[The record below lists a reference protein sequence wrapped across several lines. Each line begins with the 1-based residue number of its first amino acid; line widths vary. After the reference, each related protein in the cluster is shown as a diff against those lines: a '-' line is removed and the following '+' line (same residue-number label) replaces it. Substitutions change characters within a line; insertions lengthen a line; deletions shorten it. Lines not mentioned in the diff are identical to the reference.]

1 MPAPKKHPDDIDI
14 DESLVRRLIA
24 NQFPRWADLPVA
36 RVRSAGTD
44 NAIFRLGDDIAVRLP
59 RLSRAAE
66 TVDTEL
72 RWLPRL
78 SRLLPLAVPVPL
90 GKGAPDDGFAYPWS
104 VYRWLDGDNLV
115 DRPDVDLDDAARRL
129 GRFVA
134 ALRRID
140 AAGGPPSFRGGPVS
154 ALDDRVRAEIRELG
168 ADGAVDAEVTTTAWE
183 AALGAPTWQTAP
195 VWVHGDLYP
204 LNLLARQGRLA
215 AVIDFGGLGVGDP
228 ACDLLPAW
236 AVLTASTRELFRAE
250 AGVDDAT
257 WVRGR
262 GWGLALGLGAA
273 HVYRVTNP
281 ILAAS
286 AGVRSP
292 RPSPTTSEPRDA
304 ATQRTAHVPS

>member
-1 MPAPKKHPDDIDI
+1 MSAPKKHPGDIDI

-44 NAIFRLGDDIAVRLP
+44 NAIFRLGDDLAVRLP

-66 TVDTEL
+66 TVDTEQ

-90 GKGAPDDGFAYPWS
+90 GKGAPDDGFPYPWS

-115 DRPDVDLDDAARRL
+115 DRPDVDLDDAARQL

-154 ALDDRVRAEIRELG
+154 TLDDRVRAEIRELG
-168 ADGAVDAEVTTTAWE
+168 ADAAVDAAVTTAAWE
-183 AALGAPTWQTAP
+183 TALGAPTWQAAP
-195 VWVHGDLYP
+195 VWVHADLYP
-204 LNLLARQGRLA
+204 VNLLARQSRLA

-236 AVLTASTRELFRAE
+236 AILTASTRELFRAE

-262 GWGLALGLGAA
+262 GWGLALGLGAV
-273 HVYRVTNP
+273 HVYQVTNP
-281 ILAAS
+281 TLAAI
-286 AGVRSP
+286 GRRSIAEAIADYQ
-292 RPSPTTSEPRDA
+292 RA
-304 ATQRTAHVPS
+304 A

>member
-1 MPAPKKHPDDIDI
+1 MSAPKKHPGDIDI

-24 NQFPRWADLPVA
+24 NQFPRWAKLPVA

-59 RLSRAAE
+59 RLSRAAD
-66 TVDTEL
+66 TVDTEQ

-90 GKGAPDDGFAYPWS
+90 GKGAPDDGFPYPWS

-115 DRPDVDLDDAARRL
+115 DRPDVDLDDAARQL

-140 AAGGPPSFRGGPVS
+140 AAGGPRSFRGGPVRT
-154 ALDDRVRAEIRELG
+154 LDDRVRAEIRELG
-168 ADGAVDAEVTTTAWE
+168 ANGAVDADVTTAAWE
-183 AALGAPTWQTAP
+183 TALGAPTWQTAP

-204 LNLLARQGRLA
+204 VNLLARQGRLA
-215 AVIDFGGLGVGDP
+215 AVIDFGVLGVGDP

-236 AVLTASTRELFRAE
+236 AILTASTRELFRAE

-281 ILAAS
+281 ILAAI
-286 AGVRSP
+286 GRRSIAEAIADYQ
-292 RPSPTTSEPRDA
+292 RA
-304 ATQRTAHVPS
+304 A